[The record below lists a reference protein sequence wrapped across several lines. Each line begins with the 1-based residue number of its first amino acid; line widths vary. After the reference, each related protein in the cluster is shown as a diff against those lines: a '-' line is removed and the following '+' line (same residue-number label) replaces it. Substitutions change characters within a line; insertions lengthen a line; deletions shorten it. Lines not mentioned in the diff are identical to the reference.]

1 MARRLKGRAASAGRN
16 RRLQSSLALVA
27 AAIVVYPLAA
37 SAIAGRQ
44 PAAREVARAAVAS
57 MPACAT
63 RNLVMWLDTNGEAS
77 AGSVHYELELTN
89 LSRHT
94 CVLRGYPGVSAVKL
108 TGRPLGAPAAR
119 DAHTAVRTIVLASGR
134 SASAALQITD
144 TDVFDSTVCRSITAA
159 GLRVFPPNRTT
170 SKVVPF
176 PFRAC
181 SRPGPTYL
189 RVQTVTTATPR

>member
-1 MARRLKGRAASAGRN
+1 MAGRLKGRAAPAGRN
-16 RRLQSSLALVA
+16 SRLQSSLALVA

-37 SAIAGRQ
+37 SAIAGGRS
-44 PAAREVARAAVAS
+44 AARAAVAS
-57 MPACAT
+57 RPACAT
-63 RNLVMWLDTNGEAS
+63 RNLVLWLDTNGEAS

-89 LSRHT
+89 LSGHA
-94 CVLRGYPGVSAVKL
+94 CVLRGYPGVSAVNL

-119 DAHTAVRTIVLASGR
+119 DAHIAVRTIVLASGR
-134 SASAALQITD
+134 SASAALQIAD
-144 TDVFDSTVCRSITAA
+144 TDVFDSTACRSTTAA
-159 GLRVFPPNRTT
+159 GLRVFPPNQTT

-189 RVQTVTTATPR
+189 RVRTVTTATPR